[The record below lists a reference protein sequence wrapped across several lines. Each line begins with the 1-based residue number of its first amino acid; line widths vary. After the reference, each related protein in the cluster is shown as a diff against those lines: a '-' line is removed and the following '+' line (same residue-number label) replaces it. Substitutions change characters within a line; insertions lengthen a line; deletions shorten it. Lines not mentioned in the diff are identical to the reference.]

1 MEAKVKER
9 QTMFDVALEYLGG
22 AEGAFALAERN
33 GRSITDPLPEGTLL
47 RYEAAD
53 VVSEKVVER
62 YAQERVSPATDID
75 DKELNTLLYGGE
87 GIGYWRVGKNFKI
100 MEN

>member
-1 MEAKVKER
+1 MEVKVKER

-47 RYEAAD
+47 SYDAAD
-53 VVSEKVVER
+53 VVNAKVVQH
-62 YAQERVSPATDID
+62 YTTNGICPATAITQDEINAI
-75 DKELNTLLYGGE
+75 LATCE
-87 GIGYWRVGKNFKI
+87 GIGYWEIGYDFI
-100 MEN
+100 IQ

>member
-87 GIGYWRVGKNFKI
+87 GIGYWCVGKNFVVQ
-100 MEN
+100 

>member
-1 MEAKVKER
+1 MEVKVKER

-87 GIGYWRVGKNFKI
+87 GIGYWCVGKNFVVQ
-100 MEN
+100 